1 MNEKDRTHEDEQVS
15 PVEEQPA
22 KEQLT
27 EDDIFE
33 KQPIEELPATQP
45 PVVPPK
51 GGKRAASFRK
61 LLTNRKLRYGG
72 LSMLLTVL
80 IIAIAVLANVA
91 ITAMEDKWN
100 LRMDMTRN
108 KMYSLTDATI
118 DILSG
123 LDQDIVITTLYKS
136 GAENVLV
143 NEMLAKYA
151 ARSSRITVQNV
162 DPIRNPT
169 YTQQFATDETVTIGE
184 GYVIISNPEQTKFR
198 ALSSYQFYQTQLDE
212 QTFEQTITGYQG
224 EQVLTNAI
232 VYVAAENTPTLYYL
246 QGHLERAVTSFSSYQ
261 ATLEGYN
268 YSIKS
273 LNMVTD
279 QDVALNPK
287 DVLVVA
293 SPRADL
299 SDNERDII
307 KDFLMHGGRMVYF
320 SEANAPSMPNF
331 ESLFELFGVS
341 FNHDLAVELNSQGYY
356 YDPTYIVPVLD
367 TSHAIVSPLR
377 RSGTRAVLAGSMSF
391 TLPALEKSNVIIEP
405 LLTTTADSF
414 GRVDVTSESI
424 EPIESD
430 IPGPLT
436 VGVAITSKDFANP
449 DNDAQ
454 IVLYG
459 TASYATDLSTYFSGN
474 RTLYV
479 SSVAWMS
486 DQSDTVEIRAKSLSQ
501 PTLNLTSNAQIIWIV
516 VIVALIL
523 PGIVLAAAIF
533 VFLRR
538 RHL

>member
-1 MNEKDRTHEDEQVS
+1 MMNEKDRTPDEEQVS
-15 PVEEQPA
+15 PIEEQPVEEQA
-22 KEQLT
+22 
-27 EDDIFE
+27 
-33 KQPIEELPATQP
+33 PIAASKSSQ
-45 PVVPPK
+45 
-51 GGKRAASFRK
+51 GGKRAAAFRK

-72 LSMLLTVL
+72 LSVLLTVL
-80 IIAIAVLANVA
+80 VIAIAVLANVA
-91 ITAMEDKWN
+91 VTAVEDKWN
-100 LRMDMTRN
+100 LRLDMTRN

-118 DILSG
+118 DILSE
-123 LDQDIVITTLYKS
+123 LDQDVVITTLYKS
-136 GAENVLV
+136 GNENVLV

-151 ARSSRITVQNV
+151 ARSSRITVQNI

-184 GYVIISNPEQTKFR
+184 GYVVISNPERTKFR
-198 ALSSYQFYQTQLDE
+198 ALSSYQFYQTQLNE

-261 ATLEGYN
+261 ATLESYN

-279 QDVALNPK
+279 QDVVLKPK

-299 SDNERDII
+299 SDTERDVI

-320 SEANAPSMPNF
+320 AEANTPALPNF

-367 TSHAIVSPLR
+367 ASHAIVSPLR

-391 TLPALEKSNVIIEP
+391 TLPALEKSDVVIEP

-414 GRVDVTSESI
+414 GRIDVASESI

-430 IPGPLT
+430 ILGPLT
-436 VGVAITSKDFANP
+436 VGVAITSKDFANAE
-449 DNDAQ
+449 NNAQ

-486 DQSDTVEIRAKSLSQ
+486 DQSDSVEIRAKTLAQ
-501 PTLNLTSNAQIIWIV
+501 PTLNLTSNAQIIWIIV
-516 VIVALIL
+516 TVALIL
-523 PGIVLAAAIF
+523 PGLVLAAAIF